1 MTRNAAYHL
10 LMCLLWI
17 VALFLVDHVD
27 TKYFVVFALG
37 ANCALLAN
45 DIKQRDR
52 DTE

>member
-1 MTRNAAYHL
+1 MTKNAAYHL

-45 DIKQRDR
+45 DIKQKDKYP
-52 DTE
+52 E